1 MPLTK
6 RADSQGSAPHR
17 ATMDDIAQA
26 CGLSK
31 MTVSRVL
38 ANRPGVGTE
47 TRHRVE
53 AAAKKLNYELNSM
66 ARNFNLNRSG
76 FIGIAIPTEG
86 LIGSY
91 YFGEIFRGFSH
102 ALRGSAHH
110 FALFDTAADLFNDGS
125 KLARLYRQ
133 RKVDGLLIVSP
144 HTDDE
149 FLQTLKNLRV
159 PLVVVGESVLDPSV
173 CSITC
178 DDAAGVRAVCQHL
191 FELGHRKIAFIGGPE
206 GLISSERRKRTFELF
221 CQGNGLDLPAAYLQP
236 GDYTMRAG
244 RQAALTL
251 LDSGDRP
258 TAIVAANDLMAFG
271 AMETA
276 RALDLRLPGDFSVA
290 GFDDLPTA
298 VDRFPALTTV
308 SQPVS
313 AMAEQGAHILLR
325 ALDEQKIPEG
335 LITMDVSLT
344 VRGSTGPCR

>member
-1 MPLTK
+1 MP
-6 RADSQGSAPHR
+6 ANEPEHSQGMTPHR

-47 TRHRVE
+47 TRRKVE
-53 AAAKKLNYELNSM
+53 AAAKQLNYELNSM
-66 ARNFNLNRSG
+66 AQNFNLNRSG
-76 FIGIAIPTEG
+76 FIGIATSTDG

-91 YFGEIFRGFSH
+91 YFGEIFHGFSR
-102 ALRGSAHH
+102 AIRDSAHH
-110 FALFDTAADLFNDGS
+110 FALFDTASDSFNDGS

-144 HTDDE
+144 HTDNQ

-159 PLVVVGESVLDPSV
+159 PMVVVGESVLDPSV
-173 CSITC
+173 GSITC

-191 FELGHRKIAFIGGPE
+191 FTLGHRKIAFIGGPK
-206 GLISSERRKRTFELF
+206 GLISSERRKRTFEQF

-251 LDSGDRP
+251 LDSPARP

-271 AMETA
+271 VMETA
-276 RALDLRLPGDFSVA
+276 RALDLTMPGDLSVA

-298 VDRFPALTTV
+298 ADRFPALTTV

-313 AMAEQGAHILLR
+313 AMAEQGANILLR
-325 ALDEQKIPEG
+325 ALDEHKIPNG
-335 LITMDVSLT
+335 LVTMDVSLT